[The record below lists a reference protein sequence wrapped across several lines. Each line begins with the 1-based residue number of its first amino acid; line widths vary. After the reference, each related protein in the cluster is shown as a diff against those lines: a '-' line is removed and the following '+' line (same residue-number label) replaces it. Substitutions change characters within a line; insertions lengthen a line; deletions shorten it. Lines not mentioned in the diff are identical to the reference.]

1 MGFGKADLVLQVSH
15 EVNDNGQKHA
25 QYRISN
31 VDIVPETSFHIQG
44 MVSEVRPQFPFCIE
58 KMVPWIG
65 EPYKKVNAGTAKAEY
80 DPGFQGIDGPGIKKS
95 YHQPQNRNEGRPKY

>member
-31 VDIVPETSFHIQG
+31 VDIVPETSFH
-44 MVSEVRPQFPFCIE
+44 V
-58 KMVPWIG
+58 
-65 EPYKKVNAGTAKAEY
+65 
-80 DPGFQGIDGPGIKKS
+80 QGIKIRELPYLCSLLYIVAQTCRLAVPGGRS
-95 YHQPQNRNEGRPKY
+95 YKFPPQ